1 MKILVIKL
9 SNLEESILAVPLLN
23 SLRKTFK
30 DSEIDL
36 ATYEENICILENKK
50 IIDNILGLNNRE
62 RNGKFNYFKKRK
74 TIKKKI

>member
-36 ATYEENICILENKK
+36 
-50 IIDNILGLNNRE
+50 
-62 RNGKFNYFKKRK
+62 KF
-74 TIKKKI
+74 